1 MCSDSF
7 SWAAEELNSVAISH
21 VLERPRHSHVA
32 DMTWVTED
40 SSGASMGY
48 LAWKH
53 LQVSVY
59 TTIPLKMPT
68 YINLDTTLY
77 TQLTVLIRPALPVV
91 GNKDLA
97 KSQISTYRKENIG
110 VLIFKWFILFQNI
123 FQYYFPILLWLKIVF
138 QSILKMT

>member
-1 MCSDSF
+1 
-7 SWAAEELNSVAISH
+7 
-21 VLERPRHSHVA
+21 
-32 DMTWVTED
+32 MTWVTED

-110 VLIFKWFILFQNI
+110 VLIFK
-123 FQYYFPILLWLKIVF
+123 
-138 QSILKMT
+138 